1 MNSRSGK
8 DGTGLKQS
16 QLPSYRV
23 KRDVSV
29 SDRRRLGNPNQTA
42 LPFNHPVPSRAG
54 QALCASSSLVL
65 RQHPAEGFLFH
76 VLPPCWRSQPVRAA
90 YNGAA
95 GCGHQRLGRGPITGE
110 PASIP
115 GLLASVLILER
126 LWPLNLSWHLLP
138 QRYRGDNAV
147 HPLHSSLVCSAVQDK
162 TKSKQNKAKQT
173 PQTKSAGV
181 KFSILFSLKQ
191 KLFSL
196 I

>member
-1 MNSRSGK
+1 MNGRSGK

-42 LPFNHPVPSRAG
+42 LPFNHPIPSRAG

-115 GLLASVLILER
+115 GLLASVLTLER
-126 LWPLNLSWHLLP
+126 FWRDFGHSICPGICFP
-138 QRYRGDNAV
+138 RGTV
-147 HPLHSSLVCSAVQDK
+147 GTTLCTHSTAAWCVVLCRIKQKANRTKQSKPPRQNQLGSNSAFCSA
-162 TKSKQNKAKQT
+162 
-173 PQTKSAGV
+173 
-181 KFSILFSLKQ
+181 
-191 KLFSL
+191 
-196 I
+196 